1 MRFVRDFNPEAVSR
15 RSLLKGAACAA
26 AGLSLAAIPGS
37 ALADTADDPFPLPP
51 FNYSKLNPAFRPS
64 VVEYKGRQP
73 VGTVVVDTPAHQLY
87 LVVQG
92 GYAIR
97 WGCAVGKDGF
107 RWAGMADVG
116 RKIIWP
122 KWTPPKEMIERHPEK
137 AKWANGMPGGPDNPL
152 GARALYLFQNG
163 NDTLFRI
170 HGTTEPM
177 SIGKN
182 ASSGC
187 IRMISQDVVEL
198 YRRVPVGSRVIV
210 LAEGT

>member
-1 MRFVRDFNPEAVSR
+1 MQISKTVNRLTRRDLLTGAV
-15 RSLLKGAACAA
+15 
-26 AGLSLAAIPGS
+26 SLAATLAGGP
-37 ALADTADDPFPLPP
+37 ALSDTTDDPYPLPP
-51 FNYSKLNPAFRPS
+51 FDYSRLDRAFHPT
-64 VVEYKGRQP
+64 VVEYKGRQR
-73 VGTVVVDTPAHQLY
+73 VGTVVVDTPAHQIY
-87 LVVQG
+87 LVVDG
-92 GYAIR
+92 GFAIR

-116 RKIIWP
+116 RKIMWP
-122 KWTPPKEMIERHPEK
+122 KWTPPKEMIERSPEK

-163 NDTLFRI
+163 NDTLYRI
-170 HGTTEPM
+170 HGTTDPM

-198 YRRVPVGSRVIV
+198 YRRVPVGSKVVV

>member
-1 MRFVRDFNPEAVSR
+1 MRFVKYFDPAVMSR
-15 RSLLKGAACAA
+15 RSLLKGI
-26 AGLSLAAIPGS
+26 AGASMGLGMASFS
-37 ALADTADDPFPLPP
+37 ASAMADATDDPFPLPP
-51 FNYSKLNPAFRPS
+51 FDYSKLPAAFRPA
-64 VVEYKGRQP
+64 VVEYKGRQTI
-73 VGTVVVDTPAHQLY
+73 GTVVVDTGARQLY
-87 LVVQG
+87 LVVDG

-116 RKIIWP
+116 RKVMWP

-137 AKWANGMPGGPDNPL
+137 AKWANGMPGGPSNPL

-163 NDTLFRI
+163 NDTLYRI
-170 HGTTEPM
+170 HGTTEPL

-198 YRRVPVGSRVIV
+198 YRRVPVGTRVIV
-210 LAEGT
+210 LAEGV